1 LTVDPDQ
8 VDSTKKSWQDLK
20 EQIEGQTLDYDYDR
34 GSMAISLP
42 NNQIINISVS
52 PNIMKDRP
60 STGQVLIEKVDVLRQ
75 NLGFEIL
82 NQ

>member
-1 LTVDPDQ
+1 MTVDPDQ